1 MWHDSVLHRASYMFL
16 KYYILFLSWRQGPLV
31 WEEISSLPRFWFRGA
46 LKSFQINP
54 ANWKLCQFWRKPIPW
69 VCKVWWKGVYML
81 NVSICLFWNKNVHFS
96 KVESP
101 FDFINLEGYLIFYHF
116 LQYYQEDCMKNL
128 YSNHPLPLQCEFL
141 QMLKTFCLF

>member
-81 NVSICLFWNKNVHFS
+81 NVSIYLLWNKNLHFS

-101 FDFINLEGYLIFYHF
+101 FNLEGYLIFY
-116 LQYYQEDCMKNL
+116 
-128 YSNHPLPLQCEFL
+128 QCCSILSRRLHEKFVF
-141 QMLKTFCLF
+141 QSSSSFAVWIFTNA